1 MNPTDPKSPP
11 PLSIPEIRRGNLDA
25 AKRKEDPRIQ
35 AVLQGHREAAESLLE
50 EMLPRVR
57 NLVRYLV
64 KGDSEAED
72 LAQEAL
78 LAVLRGLPSYRG
90 EGTFRSWTD
99 RVVARTVFSGLKR
112 ERNENPRRSEEAVE
126 LVAVPSADA
135 PLDEYVHR
143 RHMVTLLDRI
153 PAEQRHALVLHHVM
167 ELSVPEIASELGV
180 PFETVRSR
188 LRLGRTAL
196 RTLAEKKAVK
206 EAEEKES

>member
-1 MNPTDPKSPP
+1 MPKT
-11 PLSIPEIRRGNLDA
+11 
-25 AKRKEDPRIQ
+25 AKGSSEASQGPGDPRLR
-35 AVLQGHREAAESLLE
+35 AVLAGNREAAEALLE

-64 KGDSEAED
+64 KGDAEAED
-72 LAQEAL
+72 LSQEAL
-78 LAVLRGLPSYRG
+78 IAVLRGLRSYRG
-90 EGTFRSWTD
+90 EGSFRSWAD

-112 ERNENPRRSEEAVE
+112 ERNEGGRRNAEVAEQVE
-126 LVAVPSADA
+126 LVAVPSEDA

-167 ELSVPEIASELGV
+167 ELSVPEIAGELGI

-196 RTLAEKKAVK
+196 RAMAERK
-206 EAEEKES
+206 EAEEKASR